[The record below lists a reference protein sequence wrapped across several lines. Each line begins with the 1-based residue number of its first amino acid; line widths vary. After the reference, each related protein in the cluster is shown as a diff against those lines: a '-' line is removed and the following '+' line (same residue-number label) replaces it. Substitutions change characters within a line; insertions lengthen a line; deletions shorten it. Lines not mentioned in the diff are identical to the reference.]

1 MADEAVVTR
10 GVKGSVDDE
19 SVDDE
24 ISADRDADLDATVPL
39 QWSRHDQTHVEVVID
54 YAGTPGSSKT
64 ELGWDVYYFIPS
76 SLQLDASTYPKEQVF
91 DHMRSYV
98 RASAPALALTDV
110 ASEAERLCAALP
122 AMSQTDA
129 INEVKLFSS
138 RLRYAVGDEARI
150 LRRKLKQ
157 KPKSGGAAEVAK
169 FTAMASE
176 SAARTREALQP
187 VLRDSGLAPD
197 VVQAMRW
204 TDEHLSR
211 VLEKTYVKLA
221 ARENGNRKTPATDA
235 AIAEAQYRKDH
246 GRGPVADNDQPNDV
260 ERVERRIHLLK
271 RFASAVL
278 WLDVDIKNATRW
290 IEHGL
295 HSIAAGIAMLFAVIA
310 TLLYG
315 NPNDSGRLWLWGFL
329 VVAAYM
335 AKDRMK
341 VALQHL
347 FNGVVARR
355 FPDRRWSISATGS
368 TSVVARAVDK
378 ARFVSDD
385 ELPPAV
391 VEQRYDAYR
400 DALQRRAAPDS
411 VLHYSKL
418 VTLDNEVLHQIDPR
432 YTALLEIM
440 RLDVSAWLA
449 HTDDAKRTLTL
460 ADPIDQQLFTTKLA
474 RDYDVAVVYR
484 LTGHP
489 ILDDDWHSSRFVL
502 DRTGIRKVTQVS

>member
-1 MADEAVVTR
+1 MADEAVVTS
-10 GVKGSVDDE
+10 GVKE
-19 SVDDE
+19 SIGEELVHDE
-24 ISADRDADLDATVPL
+24 IGAERDSDLDVTVPL

-54 YAGTPGSSKT
+54 YASTPGSSKT

-76 SLQLDASTYPKEQVF
+76 SLQVDASTYKKEQVF
-91 DHMRSYV
+91 DHMRSHV
-98 RASAPALALTDV
+98 RASAPALALSGVV
-110 ASEAERLCAALP
+110 AEAERLCAALP
-122 AMSQTDA
+122 TMAQTDA
-129 INEVKLFSS
+129 ISEVKLFSS

-150 LRRKLKQ
+150 LRRNLKQ
-157 KPKSGGAAEVAK
+157 NPESGGAAEVAK

-176 SAARTREALQP
+176 SAARTRQALQP
-187 VLRDSGLAPD
+187 VFSDSGLDPD

-204 TDEHLSR
+204 ADEHLSR

-221 ARENGNRKTPATDA
+221 AREGGDRETPATDA

-246 GRGPVADNDQPNDV
+246 GRGPVADNDRPNDV

-271 RFASAVL
+271 RYASDVL
-278 WLDVDIKNATRW
+278 WLDVDVKNATRW
-290 IEHGL
+290 IENVL

-315 NPNDSGRLWLWGFL
+315 NPNDSSRLWLWGLL

-355 FPDRRWSISATGS
+355 FPDRRWSISAKGS

-378 ARFVSDD
+378 ARFVGDD
-385 ELPPAV
+385 DLPPEV
-391 VEQRYDAYR
+391 VEHRYDAYR

-411 VLHYSKL
+411 VLHYSKQ
-418 VTLDNEVLHQIDPR
+418 VTLDNDVLHEIDPR

-440 RLDVSAWLA
+440 RLDIAAWLA
-449 HTDDAKRTLTL
+449 HTDDAKRTVTL

-489 ILDDDWHSSRFVL
+489 MLDGDWHSSRFVL
-502 DRTGIRKVTQVS
+502 NRTGIRKVTQVS